1 MARKVMIACAL
12 TGGADTPGKN
22 PAVPVTPK
30 QIAESGIA
38 AAKAGA
44 AIVHIH
50 VRNPETTFPS
60 MKLEHYKEVVDRI
73 RDSGTDVV
81 LNLTTGAGAR
91 FIPGSNDPM
100 VPDPKSTMRTPS
112 ERVAH
117 VIELKPEICSLDMG
131 SINMGN
137 YAFVNTVPHI
147 EQMAIAI
154 RDAGVTPE
162 IEVFE
167 PGHILLA
174 NKMIKS
180 GHFKT
185 PTLFQICLGVTYGT
199 PATPEAMKFM
209 KDMLPQTDNT
219 WFTFGCAAQQFPMV
233 AQAMLYGGHV
243 RVGLEDNLYL
253 ARGKL
258 APSNAALV
266 EKAVAIIEAMGED
279 LATPAETRQMLGLR
293 KAA

>member
-1 MARKVMIACAL
+1 MARKVMVACAL
-12 TGGADTPGKN
+12 TGAADTPGKN

-30 QIAESGIA
+30 QIAESGID

-50 VRNPETTFPS
+50 VRDPKTTGPS
-60 MKLEHYKEVVDRI
+60 MELAHYKEVVDRI
-73 RDSGTDVV
+73 RDSGVDVV
-81 LNLTTGAGAR
+81 INLTTGAGAR

-112 ERVAH
+112 ERVRH
-117 VIELKPEICSLDMG
+117 IVELRPEICSLDMG

-147 EQMAIAI
+147 EEMAIAI
-154 RDAGVTPE
+154 RDSGVTPE

-174 NKMIKS
+174 KRMIET

-185 PTLFQICLGVTYGT
+185 PTLFQICLGVTWGT

-209 KDMLPQTDNT
+209 RDLLPQKDCT

-253 ARGKL
+253 SRGKL

-266 EKAVAIIEAMGED
+266 ERAVNIIEAMGED
-279 LATPAETRQMLGLR
+279 LATAAETRAMLGLR

>member
-12 TGGADTPGKN
+12 TGAADTPGKN

-50 VRNPETTFPS
+50 VRNPETTGPS
-60 MKLEHYKEVVDRI
+60 MKLEHYKEVVDRL

-112 ERVAH
+112 ERVRH

-147 EQMAIAI
+147 EEMAIAI

-174 NKMIKS
+174 NRMIKT

-185 PTLFQICLGVTYGT
+185 PTLFQICLGVTWGT

-209 KDMLPQTDNT
+209 RDLLPPTDNT

-253 ARGKL
+253 SRGKL

-279 LATPAETRQMLGLR
+279 LATPAEARQMLGLR

>member
-12 TGGADTPGKN
+12 TGAADTPGKN

-50 VRNPETTFPS
+50 VRNPETTGPS
-60 MKLEHYKEVVDRI
+60 MELAHYKEVVDRI
-73 RDSGTDVV
+73 RDSGVDVV
-81 LNLTTGAGAR
+81 INLTTGAGAR

-100 VPDPKSTMRTPS
+100 VPDPRSTMSTPAQ
-112 ERVAH
+112 RVRH
-117 VIELKPEICSLDMG
+117 VVELKPEICSLDMG

-147 EQMAIAI
+147 EEMAIAI

-174 NKMIKS
+174 KRMIQT

-185 PTLFQICLGVTYGT
+185 PTLFQICLGVTWGT
-199 PATPEAMKFM
+199 PATPDAMKFM
-209 KDMLPQTDNT
+209 RDLLPPSDNT

-266 EKAVAIIEAMGED
+266 EKAVDIIEAMGED
-279 LATPAETRQMLGLR
+279 LATAAEARQMLGLR

>member
-12 TGGADTPGKN
+12 TGAADTPGKN

-50 VRNPETTFPS
+50 VRNPETTGPS
-60 MKLEHYKEVVDRI
+60 MELAHYKEVVDRI

-81 LNLTTGAGAR
+81 INLTTGAGAR

-100 VPDPKSTMRTPS
+100 VPDPRSTMSTPAQ
-112 ERVAH
+112 RVRH
-117 VIELKPEICSLDMG
+117 VVELKPEICSLDMG

-147 EQMAIAI
+147 EEMAIAI

-167 PGHILLA
+167 PGHILLP
-174 NKMIKS
+174 KRMIQT

-185 PTLFQICLGVTYGT
+185 PTLFQICLGVTWGT
-199 PATPEAMKFM
+199 PATPDAMKFM
-209 KDMLPQTDNT
+209 RDLLPPSDNT

-266 EKAVAIIEAMGED
+266 EKAVDIIEAMGEE
-279 LATPAETRQMLGLR
+279 LATAAEARQMLGLR

>member
-1 MARKVMIACAL
+1 MPRKVMIACAL
-12 TGGADTPGKN
+12 TGAADTPGKN
-22 PAVPVTPK
+22 PAVPVSPK
-30 QIAESGIA
+30 QIAESGID

-50 VRNPETTFPS
+50 VRNPTTTGPS
-60 MKLEHYKEVVDRI
+60 MELAHYKEVVDRI
-73 RDSGTDVV
+73 RDSGVDVV
-81 LNLTTGAGAR
+81 INLTTGAGAR

-100 VPDPKSTMRTPS
+100 VPDPRSTMSTPAQ
-112 ERVAH
+112 RVRH
-117 VIELKPEICSLDMG
+117 VVELKPEICSLDMG

-147 EQMAIAI
+147 EEMAIAI

-174 NKMIKS
+174 KRMIQT

-185 PTLFQICLGVTYGT
+185 PSLFQICLGVTWGT
-199 PATPEAMKFM
+199 PATPDAMKFM
-209 KDMLPQTDNT
+209 RDLLPPTDNT

-266 EKAVAIIEAMGED
+266 EKAVDIIEAMGED
-279 LATPAETRQMLGLR
+279 LATAAEARQMLGLR

>member
-1 MARKVMIACAL
+1 MIACAL
-12 TGGADTPGKN
+12 TGAADTPGKN

-50 VRNPETTFPS
+50 VRNPETTGPS
-60 MKLEHYKEVVDRI
+60 MELAHYKEVVDRI

-81 LNLTTGAGAR
+81 INLTTGAGAR

-100 VPDPKSTMRTPS
+100 VPDPRSTMSTPAQ
-112 ERVAH
+112 RVRH
-117 VIELKPEICSLDMG
+117 VVELKPEICSLDMG

-147 EQMAIAI
+147 EEMAIAI

-174 NKMIKS
+174 KRMIQT

-185 PTLFQICLGVTYGT
+185 PTLFQICLGVTWGT
-199 PATPEAMKFM
+199 PATPDAMKFM
-209 KDMLPQTDNT
+209 RDLLPPSDNT

-266 EKAVAIIEAMGED
+266 EKAVDIIEAMGEE
-279 LATPAETRQMLGLR
+279 LATPAEARQMLGLR

>member
-12 TGGADTPGKN
+12 TGAADTPGKN

-30 QIAESGIA
+30 QIAESGVE

-50 VRNPETTFPS
+50 VRNPETTGPS

-73 RDSGTDVV
+73 RSSGVDVV
-81 LNLTTGAGAR
+81 INLTTGAGAR

-100 VPDPKSTMRTPS
+100 VPDPRSTMSTPAQ
-112 ERVAH
+112 RVRH
-117 VIELKPEICSLDMG
+117 VVELKPEICSLDMG

-147 EQMAIAI
+147 EEMAIAI

-167 PGHILLA
+167 PGHVLLA
-174 NKMIKS
+174 KRMIQT

-185 PTLFQICLGVTYGT
+185 PTLFQICLGVTWGT

-209 KDMLPQTDNT
+209 RELLPEKDCT

-253 ARGKL
+253 SRGKL

-266 EKAVAIIEAMGED
+266 EKAVGIVEAIGEEV
-279 LATPAETRQMLGLR
+279 ATPAEARQMLGLR

>member
-1 MARKVMIACAL
+1 MSRKVMIACAL
-12 TGGADTPGKN
+12 TGAADTPGKN

-30 QIAESGIA
+30 QIADSGIE

-50 VRNPETTFPS
+50 VRNPQTTGPS
-60 MKLEHYKEVVDRI
+60 MELAHYKEVMDRI
-73 RDSGTDVV
+73 RDSGVDVV
-81 LNLTTGAGAR
+81 INLTTGAGAR
-91 FIPGSNDPM
+91 FVPGSNDPM

-112 ERVAH
+112 ERVRH
-117 VIELKPEICSLDMG
+117 IVELKPEICSLDMG

-137 YAFVNTVPHI
+137 YVFVNTVPHI
-147 EQMAIAI
+147 EEMAIAI

-167 PGHILLA
+167 PGHIMLA
-174 NKMIKS
+174 NRMIKT

-185 PTLFQICLGVTYGT
+185 PTLFQICLGVTWGT
-199 PATPEAMKFM
+199 PATPDAMKFM
-209 KDMLPQTDNT
+209 RDLLPPTDNT
-219 WFTFGCAAQQFPMV
+219 WFTFGCAATQFPMV

-253 ARGKL
+253 SRGKL

-266 EKAVAIIEAMGED
+266 ERAVAIIESMGED
-279 LATPAETRQMLGLR
+279 IASAAEARTMLGLR

>member
-50 VRNPETTFPS
+50 VRNPETTGPS

-81 LNLTTGAGAR
+81 FNLTTGAGAR

-112 ERVAH
+112 ERVRH

-147 EQMAIAI
+147 EEMAIAI

-174 NKMIKS
+174 NRMIKT

-185 PTLFQICLGVTYGT
+185 PTLFQICLGVTWGT

-209 KDMLPQTDNT
+209 RDLLPPTDNT

-253 ARGKL
+253 SRGKL

-266 EKAVAIIEAMGED
+266 ERAVAIIEAMGED
-279 LATPAETRQMLGLR
+279 LATPAEARQMLGLR

>member
-1 MARKVMIACAL
+1 MIACAL
-12 TGGADTPGKN
+12 TGAADTPGKN

-30 QIAESGIA
+30 QIAESGIE

-50 VRNPETTFPS
+50 VRNPETTGPS
-60 MKLEHYKEVVDRI
+60 MELAHYKEVVDRI

-81 LNLTTGAGAR
+81 INLTTGAGAR

-100 VPDPKSTMRTPS
+100 VPDPRSTMSTPAQ
-112 ERVAH
+112 RVRH
-117 VIELKPEICSLDMG
+117 VVELKPEICSLDMG

-147 EQMAIAI
+147 EEMAIAI

-174 NKMIKS
+174 KRMIQT

-185 PTLFQICLGVTYGT
+185 PTLFQICLGVTWGT
-199 PATPEAMKFM
+199 PATPDAMKFM
-209 KDMLPQTDNT
+209 RDLLPPSDNT

-266 EKAVAIIEAMGED
+266 EKAVDIIEAMGEE
-279 LATPAETRQMLGLR
+279 LATAAEARQMLGLR

>member
-12 TGGADTPGKN
+12 TGAADTPSKN
-22 PAVPVTPK
+22 PAVPVTPE
-30 QIAESGIA
+30 QIAKSGIE

-50 VRNPETTFPS
+50 VRDPKTTGPS
-60 MKLEHYKEVVDRI
+60 MELAHYK
-73 RDSGTDVV
+73 
-81 LNLTTGAGAR
+81 
-91 FIPGSNDPM
+91 GSNDPM
-100 VPDPKSTMRTPS
+100 VPDPRSTMRSPA

-117 VIELKPEICSLDMG
+117 IVELKPEICSIDMG

-137 YAFVNTVPHI
+137 YVFVNTVPQI
-147 EQMAIAI
+147 EQIATAI

-167 PGHILLA
+167 PGHIALA
-174 NKMIKS
+174 KKMLQT
-180 GHFKT
+180 GHFKS
-185 PTLFQICLGVTYGT
+185 PSLFQICLGVTWGT
-199 PATPEAMKFM
+199 PATPDAMKFM
-209 KDMLPQTDNT
+209 RDMLPEKDCT
-219 WFTFGCAAQQFPMV
+219 WFTFGCGATQFPMV
-233 AQAMLYGGHV
+233 AQAMLYGGNV

-266 EKAVAIIEAMGED
+266 EKAVSIIEVMGEE
-279 LATPAETRQMLGLR
+279 LATPAEARQMLGLR

>member
-12 TGGADTPGKN
+12 TGAADTPGKN

-30 QIAESGIA
+30 QIADSGIE

-50 VRNPETTFPS
+50 VRNPQTTGPS
-60 MKLEHYKEVVDRI
+60 MELTHYKEVVDRI
-73 RDSGTDVV
+73 RESGTDVV
-81 LNLTTGAGAR
+81 INLTTGAGAR

-112 ERVAH
+112 ERVRH
-117 VIELKPEICSLDMG
+117 IVELKPEICSLDMG

-137 YAFVNTVPHI
+137 YVFVNTVPHI
-147 EQMAIAI
+147 EEMAIAI

-167 PGHILLA
+167 PGHIVLA
-174 NKMIKS
+174 NRMIKT

-185 PTLFQICLGVTYGT
+185 PTLFQICLGVTWGT
-199 PATPEAMKFM
+199 PATPDAMKFM
-209 KDMLPQTDNT
+209 RDLLPPTDNT
-219 WFTFGCAAQQFPMV
+219 WFTFGCAATQFPMV

-253 ARGKL
+253 SRGKL

-266 EKAVAIIEAMGED
+266 ERAVAIIESMGED
-279 LATPAETRQMLGLR
+279 IATAAEARQMLGLR

>member
-12 TGGADTPGKN
+12 TGAADTPSKN

-30 QIAESGIA
+30 EIAESGIA

-50 VRNPETTFPS
+50 VRDPKTTGPS
-60 MKLEHYKEVVDRI
+60 MELAHYKEVMDRI
-73 RDSGTDVV
+73 RDSGVDVV
-81 LNLTTGAGAR
+81 INLTTGAGAR
-91 FIPGSNDPM
+91 FVPGSNDPM
-100 VPDPKSTMRTPS
+100 VPDARSTMRSPA
-112 ERVAH
+112 ERVRH
-117 VIELKPEICSLDMG
+117 VVELKPEICSIDMG

-137 YAFVNTVPHI
+137 YVFVNTVPQI
-147 EQMAIAI
+147 EEIAIAI
-154 RDAGVTPE
+154 RDAGVKPE

-167 PGHILLA
+167 PGHIMLS
-174 NKMIKS
+174 NKMVKS
-180 GHFKT
+180 GHFKS
-185 PTLFQICLGVTYGT
+185 PPLFQICLGVTWGA
-199 PATPEAMKFM
+199 PATPETMKYM
-209 KDMLPQTDNT
+209 KDLLPSDAT

-266 EKAVAIIEAMGED
+266 EKAVDIIEVMGEE
-279 LATPAETRQMLGLR
+279 LATAAEARTMLGLR
-293 KAA
+293 APS

>member
-12 TGGADTPGKN
+12 TGAADTPGKN

-30 QIAESGIA
+30 QIAESGIE

-50 VRNPETTFPS
+50 VRNPETTGPS
-60 MKLEHYKEVVDRI
+60 MELAHYKEVVDRI
-73 RDSGTDVV
+73 RDSGVDVV
-81 LNLTTGAGAR
+81 INLTTGAGAR

-100 VPDPKSTMRTPS
+100 VPDPRSTMSTPAQ
-112 ERVAH
+112 RVRH
-117 VIELKPEICSLDMG
+117 VVELKPEICSLDMG

-147 EQMAIAI
+147 EEMAIAI

-174 NKMIKS
+174 KRMIQT

-185 PTLFQICLGVTYGT
+185 PTLFQICLGVTWGT
-199 PATPEAMKFM
+199 PATPDAMKFM
-209 KDMLPQTDNT
+209 RDLLPPSDNT

-266 EKAVAIIEAMGED
+266 EKAVDIIEAMGEE
-279 LATPAETRQMLGLR
+279 LATAAEARQMLGLR

>member
-1 MARKVMIACAL
+1 MPRKVMIACAL
-12 TGGADTPGKN
+12 TGAADTPGKN
-22 PAVPVTPK
+22 PAVPVSPK
-30 QIAESGIA
+30 QIAESGIE

-50 VRNPETTFPS
+50 VRNPQTTGPS
-60 MKLEHYKEVVDRI
+60 MELAHYKEVVDRI

-81 LNLTTGAGAR
+81 INLTTGAGAR

-100 VPDPKSTMRTPS
+100 VPDPRSTMSTPAQ
-112 ERVAH
+112 RVRH
-117 VIELKPEICSLDMG
+117 VVELKPEICSLDMG

-147 EQMAIAI
+147 EEMAIAI

-174 NKMIKS
+174 KRMIQT

-185 PTLFQICLGVTYGT
+185 PTLFQICLGVTWGT
-199 PATPEAMKFM
+199 PATPDAMKFM
-209 KDMLPQTDNT
+209 RDLLPPTDNT

-253 ARGKL
+253 SRGKL

-266 EKAVAIIEAMGED
+266 EKAVDIIEAMGEE
-279 LATPAETRQMLGLR
+279 LATPAEARQMLGLR

>member
-30 QIAESGIA
+30 QIAESGIE

-50 VRNPETTFPS
+50 VRNPETTGPS
-60 MKLEHYKEVVDRI
+60 MKLEHYKEVVDRL

-112 ERVAH
+112 ERVRH

-147 EQMAIAI
+147 EEMAIAI

-174 NKMIKS
+174 NRLIKT

-185 PTLFQICLGVTYGT
+185 PTLFQICLGVTWGT

-209 KDMLPQTDNT
+209 RDLLPPADNT

-253 ARGKL
+253 SRGKL

-266 EKAVAIIEAMGED
+266 ERAVAIIEAMGED
-279 LATPAETRQMLGLR
+279 LATPAEARQMLGLR

>member
-12 TGGADTPGKN
+12 TGAADTPGKN

-50 VRNPETTFPS
+50 VRNPETTGPS
-60 MKLEHYKEVVDRI
+60 MELAHYKEVVDRI
-73 RDSGTDVV
+73 RDSGVDVV
-81 LNLTTGAGAR
+81 INLTTGAGAR

-100 VPDPKSTMRTPS
+100 VPDPRSTMSTPAQ
-112 ERVAH
+112 RVRH
-117 VIELKPEICSLDMG
+117 VVELKPEICSLDMG

-147 EQMAIAI
+147 EEMAIAI

-174 NKMIKS
+174 KRMIQT

-185 PTLFQICLGVTYGT
+185 PTLFQICLGVTWGT
-199 PATPEAMKFM
+199 PATPDAMKFM
-209 KDMLPQTDNT
+209 RDLLPPSDNT

-266 EKAVAIIEAMGED
+266 EKAVDIIEAMGEE
-279 LATPAETRQMLGLR
+279 LASPAEARQMLGLR

>member
-12 TGGADTPGKN
+12 TGAADTPGKN

-50 VRNPETTFPS
+50 VRNPETTGPS

-112 ERVAH
+112 ERVRH

-147 EQMAIAI
+147 EEMAIAI

-174 NKMIKS
+174 NRMIKT

-185 PTLFQICLGVTYGT
+185 PTLFQICLGVTWGT

-209 KDMLPQTDNT
+209 RDLLPPTDNT

-253 ARGKL
+253 SRGKL

-279 LATPAETRQMLGLR
+279 LATPAEARQMLGLR

>member
-12 TGGADTPGKN
+12 TGAADTPGKN

-30 QIAESGIA
+30 QIAESGID

-50 VRNPETTFPS
+50 VRNPETTGPS
-60 MKLEHYKEVVDRI
+60 MELAHYKEVVDRI
-73 RDSGTDVV
+73 RDSGVDVV
-81 LNLTTGAGAR
+81 INLTTGAGAR

-100 VPDPKSTMRTPS
+100 VPDPRSTMSTPAQ
-112 ERVAH
+112 RVRH
-117 VIELKPEICSLDMG
+117 VVELKPEICSLDMG

-147 EQMAIAI
+147 EEMAIAI

-174 NKMIKS
+174 KRMIQT

-185 PTLFQICLGVTYGT
+185 PSLFQICLGVTWGT
-199 PATPEAMKFM
+199 PATPDAMKFM
-209 KDMLPQTDNT
+209 RDLLPSSDCT

-266 EKAVAIIEAMGED
+266 EKAVDIIEAMGEE
-279 LATPAETRQMLGLR
+279 LATPAEARQMLGLR

>member
-12 TGGADTPGKN
+12 TGTADTPSKN
-22 PAVPVTPK
+22 PAVPVTPQ

-50 VRNPETTFPS
+50 VRDQKTTGPS
-60 MKLEHYKEVVDRI
+60 MELAHYKEVVDRI
-73 RDSGTDVV
+73 RDSGVDVV
-81 LNLTTGAGAR
+81 INLTTGAGAR
-91 FIPGSNDPM
+91 FVPGSNDPM
-100 VPDPKSTMRTPS
+100 VPDPRSTMRSPA

-117 VIELKPEICSLDMG
+117 IVELKPEICSIDMG

-137 YAFVNTVPHI
+137 YVFVNTVPQI
-147 EQMAIAI
+147 EEIAIAI
-154 RDAGVTPE
+154 RDAGVKPE

-167 PGHILLA
+167 PGHIMLS

-180 GHFKT
+180 GHFKN
-185 PTLFQICLGVTYGT
+185 PPLFQICLGVNWGA
-199 PATPEAMKFM
+199 PATPDTMKYM
-209 KDMLPQTDNT
+209 KDLLPTDAT

-266 EKAVAIIEAMGED
+266 EKAVSIIEVMGEE
-279 LATPAETRQMLGLR
+279 LATPAEARQMLGLR